1 MTILDAYALV
11 AFLADEPAADRVEEL
26 LRDRLDPASVSAVN
40 LAETIDVLIRRY
52 GHSPEAVSAR
62 LDWVLAA
69 PMQVIEADEITAREA
84 GRIRAERY
92 HRTQAPISLGD
103 AFALGTASLLEA
115 RLATADPA
123 LASVA
128 IREGVE
134 VVGLPDSE
142 GRLPLPT

>member
-26 LRDRLDPASVSAVN
+26 LRDRHDPAAVSAVN
-40 LAETIDVLIRRY
+40 LAETVDVLVRRY

-62 LDWVLAA
+62 LDWLLAA
-69 PMQVIEADEITAREA
+69 PMRVIEADETSGRAA

-92 HRTQAPISLGD
+92 HRTEAPISLAD
-103 AFALGTASLLEA
+103 AFALATASLLEA
-115 RLATADPA
+115 RLATADPG

-134 VVGLPDSE
+134 VVGLPDSG
-142 GRLPLPT
+142 GRLPT